1 MLNMYTMERRN
12 NIMHTEYVSAK
23 FVFFFLL
30 FLYIVNIVSTTNLMF
45 NIIIWMMIFAIIASE
60 I

>member
-1 MLNMYTMERRN
+1 
-12 NIMHTEYVSAK
+12 MHTEYVSAK